1 MEAADSSEFLYTST
15 ILYGFTSQSTVI
27 FISIAMITAKVTQE
41 WHFVD
46 INWKKELKHSP
57 RMTQEKH

>member
-1 MEAADSSEFLYTST
+1 MEAVYSSEFLYTST
-15 ILYGFTSQSTVI
+15 RLYGFTSHSTVI
-27 FISIAMITAKVTQE
+27 FKSTTMITAKVTQE

-57 RMTQEKH
+57 RMTLEKH